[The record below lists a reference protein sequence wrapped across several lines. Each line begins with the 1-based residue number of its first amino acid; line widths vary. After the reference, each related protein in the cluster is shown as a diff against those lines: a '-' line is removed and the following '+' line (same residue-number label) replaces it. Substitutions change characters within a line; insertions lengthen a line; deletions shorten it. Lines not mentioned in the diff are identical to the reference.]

1 MFESYSYGWQQF
13 VDFDGTVSNTAM
25 INPGVPQGSILGPL
39 PFTYMNGIHMAN
51 NKLSA
56 ILYADDTNLISPM
69 CAFNLSF
76 SIESSD
82 IEHMSQ
88 QINSELDNIQEWLN
102 VNELSLNI
110 SKTKFIIFHCHQ
122 SYKEHI
128 VPK

>member
-1 MFESYSYGWQQF
+1 
-13 VDFDGTVSNTAM
+13 
-25 INPGVPQGSILGPL
+25 
-39 PFTYMNGIHMAN
+39 MNDIHMTN

-56 ILYADDTNLISPM
+56 ILYTDDTNLISPM

-102 VNELSLNI
+102 VNELSLNV
-110 SKTKFIIFHCHQ
+110 SKTKFMIFHCHQ
-122 SYKEHI
+122 SNKEHI